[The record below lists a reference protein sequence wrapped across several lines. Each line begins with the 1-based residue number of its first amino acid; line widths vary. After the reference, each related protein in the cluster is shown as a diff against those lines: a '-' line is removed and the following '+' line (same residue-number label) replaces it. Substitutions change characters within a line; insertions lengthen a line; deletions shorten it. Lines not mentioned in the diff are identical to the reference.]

1 VICVLDASAL
11 LAAYQREPGWER
23 VERDLD
29 EACIGT
35 VNLSEAAAKLVER
48 GRAVDAMRSYVV
60 PTALTVVPFEA
71 VDAYLAAEFR
81 HETRRYGLSFADR
94 ACLALGRRLALPVLT
109 TDRAWAKLDLGVTVE
124 VIR

>member
-1 VICVLDASAL
+1 MICVLDASAL
-11 LAAYQREPGWER
+11 LAAYQRERGWER

-35 VNLSEAAAKLVER
+35 VNLSEATAKLVER
-48 GRAVDAMRSYVV
+48 GRPVDDMRSYIM
-60 PTALTVVPFEA
+60 PTALTVVPFEV
-71 VDAYLAAEFR
+71 VDAYVAAALR
-81 HETRRYGLSFADR
+81 RQTRTLGLSFADR
-94 ACLALGRRLALPVLT
+94 ACLALARRLGLPALT